1 MAQRD
6 KPVFA
11 RLTDVAP
18 LQTELHRCHQ
28 PCRSAVCCHSFS
40 AKMDKAR
47 QPCSIGTIGCFQLGS
62 ITRMNER
69 ERLAALGASLC
80 FSPCHET
87 TPANRFAF
95 KNRPVVCLFIQT
107 GFRMVVWGE
116 ILCAMDQHQLAPNVQ
131 EPGCR
136 PLLQLALHHG
146 ENKKENGE
154 AGGIR
159 VIIRA
164 MENHQWVLP
173 TFTRTDVPGFVHF
186 GQKIM
191 TPRMRSGDSGGM

>member
-1 MAQRD
+1 MPPALSICRVLSFFFGQNGQSPTALFYRD
-6 KPVFA
+6 
-11 RLTDVAP
+11 
-18 LQTELHRCHQ
+18 HRVL
-28 PCRSAVCCHSFS
+28 P
-40 AKMDKAR
+40 
-47 QPCSIGTIGCFQLGS
+47 TWLS